1 MERTISYKEI
11 IIGENYSEIDNAISD
26 LQRAMGFEEEL
37 HREEK
42 NNRARG
48 ARDRFAKN
56 SKVTIDISYK
66 LKRERRGTFEKIPG
80 YFKILAKID
89 NNRVIEGKK
98 NSEEVFI
105 GAWNG
110 NNNQN
115 WTIEHNEISNL
126 YLIRNLEDNRA
137 LTWDNMEGE
146 AVVSCKYIEGAKQ
159 QLWIL
164 EEAEEDSFII
174 KAASNP
180 TKALQIVKAKGNKG
194 SNLVVRNKNN
204 RIDQKFK
211 FIKF

>member
-1 MERTISYKEI
+1 MERIINYKEI
-11 IIGENYSEIDNAISD
+11 IIGENYREIDNAIND
-26 LQRAMGFEEEL
+26 LQRAMGFEESL

-42 NNRARG
+42 GNRGRG
-48 ARDRFAKN
+48 ARDRF
-56 SKVTIDISYK
+56 SKSSKITIDISYK

-89 NNRVIEGKK
+89 NNRVIEGNK
-98 NSEEVFI
+98 NNEEIFI
-105 GAWNG
+105 EPWNG

-115 WTIEHNEISNL
+115 WTIEHNEVTNL

-137 LTWDNMEGE
+137 LTWDNLEGE
-146 AVVSCKYIEGAKQ
+146 TVVACKYIEGAKQ
-159 QLWIL
+159 QLWLL

-174 KAASNP
+174 KTASDS
-180 TKALQIVKAKGNKG
+180 TKALQIVKAKGNKS